1 MEGVLGYSN
10 FHCWQLKS
18 GTNVCSVD
26 LQVHPQVN
34 EQILRQRVHQLLRRY
49 EIQQITVQ
57 VEKDNHHNQTQLGV
71 RNSWEEQQQHQSTA
85 NRYRHDAP
93 VKAKDTFL
101 VEIGT

>member
-18 GTNVCSVD
+18 GTNVCSLD

-57 VEKDNHHNQTQLGV
+57 VEKDIHHNQNQLGV
-71 RNSWEEQQQHQSTA
+71 TTSWQHQPQSTA

-93 VKAKDTFL
+93 MKGKDTFL
-101 VEIGT
+101 VEIGP